1 MSTTLATQPT
11 VLENSTPIV
20 STAQTPP
27 YLSFILLMV
36 IFVGIFAFMEYRS
49 TVANTSDNW
58 SEVRCQPQNMI
69 LAGLYGHDANEN
81 FQFCIQQIIQE
92 STKGATAPFAQGM
105 GGFTSVLLNLMT
117 SANSFRTTLATM
129 AGGIMKIIGE
139 FKARMT
145 ALMGRVKLTA
155 SRMKAMMHRVY
166 GTMFAVMY
174 MGMSAQTGIANF
186 GDTFIFKFIDTFCFA
201 PDTRVVMADGT
212 EEEIRNVKLGDELKG
227 RSFVE
232 AVIECPGAGPLYEI
246 YGVRVS
252 GGHRIWSAE
261 LKKFIS
267 VKEHPDAVL
276 TNVMEPV
283 LWTLITSNREIP
295 VKGLNY
301 IVRFADWE
309 ELPSTKEAAREW
321 EMIVQLILN
330 KRPADEAASKLALSV
345 PKSAPCIEKTAFV
358 YKHQAGLT
366 SIGLIQVGDWILDST
381 RWVRVMGRCERTV
394 ETSIGSIGNR
404 VTDGLWFEQPGGL
417 WAHPSGLSKKETW
430 KGRQLITTTGA
441 FTIYING
448 TEYRVRD
455 FTEVG
460 TDRLAESFT
469 MEDEVLAT
477 TPTTLKADHAQSG
490 PCSKRSTL

>member
-20 STAQTPP
+20 STAQSPP

-58 SEVRCQPQNMI
+58 SEVRCQPQNMV

-155 SRMKAMMHRVY
+155 SRMRSMMYRVY

-201 PDTRVVMADGT
+201 PGTRVVMADGSERDICSIKT
-212 EEEIRNVKLGDELKG
+212 GYELKG
-227 RSFVE
+227 GSVVE
-232 AVIECPGAGPLYEI
+232 AVIECPGVGPLYQI
-246 YGVRVS
+246 YGVNVS
-252 GGHRIWSAE
+252 EGHRVWSTE
-261 LKKFIS
+261 LNKFIS
-267 VKEHPDAVL
+267 VKDHPDAVL
-276 TNVMEPV
+276 TTIVEPI
-283 LWTLITSNREIP
+283 LWTLITSDREIP
-295 VKGLNY
+295 VKGDNR

-309 ELPSTKEAAREW
+309 ELPSTKEAAKEW
-321 EMIVQLILN
+321 DMIVQVILN
-330 KRPADEAASKLALSV
+330 KRMMNDRTPASSV
-345 PKSAPCIEKTAFV
+345 PKSAPCIDRLILV
-358 YKHQAGLT
+358 NKHQAGPIP
-366 SIGLIQVGDWILDST
+366 IGLIQVGDWILDST
-381 RWVRVMGRCERTV
+381 TWVRVTGRCERTV
-394 ETSIGSIGNR
+394 ETSIGPVGNR
-404 VTDGLWFEQPGGL
+404 VTDGLWLQRDGL
-417 WAHPSGLSKKETW
+417 WVHPPGLAKREVW
-430 KGRQLITTTGA
+430 GGIQLITSTGA
-441 FTIYING
+441 FTIHMNNG
-448 TEYRVRD
+448 QHCRVRD

-460 TDRLAESFT
+460 TERLAESFA
-469 MEDEVLAT
+469 MEDVVLAT
-477 TPTTLKADHAQSG
+477 TRTML
-490 PCSKRSTL
+490 